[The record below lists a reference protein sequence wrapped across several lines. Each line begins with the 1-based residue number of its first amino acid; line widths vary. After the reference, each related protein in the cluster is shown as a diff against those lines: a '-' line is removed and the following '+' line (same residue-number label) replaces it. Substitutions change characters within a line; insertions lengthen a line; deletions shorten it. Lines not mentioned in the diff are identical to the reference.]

1 MTLATVIG
9 SFLFGYD
16 IGIIGAVNIV
26 IEDEWHLSVI
36 ELDVIVSITMFG
48 AIFGALVTAKVSD
61 KFGRKF
67 VTEIADLFFLLS
79 SIMMALAQNM
89 AVLILGRLILGFGFG
104 IVLMI
109 APVYL
114 SETGPEHIRGAMIS
128 ITILC

>member
-1 MTLATVIG
+1 M
-9 SFLFGYD
+9 
-16 IGIIGAVNIV
+16 
-26 IEDEWHLSVI
+26 I